1 MAKSNVEKDLK
12 SSFKKGDFE
21 ILSITK
27 AEKES
32 YQEAARRTLL
42 KDKSI
47 TIRINSK
54 DLEAIK
60 SIAVKSGK
68 RYQSYIG
75 ELLHDHVAR
84 RKKVA

>member
-1 MAKSNVEKDLK
+1 MKKGNLEEDLK
-12 SSFKKGDFE
+12 KALKKGEYE
-21 ILSITK
+21 ILPVSK
-27 AEKES
+27 SEKES

-54 DLEAIK
+54 DLEALK

-75 ELLHDHVAR
+75 ELLHDHVTKR
-84 RKKVA
+84 RRAA

>member
-1 MAKSNVEKDLK
+1 MKKIDLEGELK
-12 SSFKKGDFE
+12 KAFKKGDFE
-21 ILSITK
+21 ILSTPK
-27 AEKES
+27 SEKDR

-47 TIRINSK
+47 TIRINST

-75 ELLHDHVAR
+75 ELLHDHVSKR
-84 RKKVA
+84 RKVA